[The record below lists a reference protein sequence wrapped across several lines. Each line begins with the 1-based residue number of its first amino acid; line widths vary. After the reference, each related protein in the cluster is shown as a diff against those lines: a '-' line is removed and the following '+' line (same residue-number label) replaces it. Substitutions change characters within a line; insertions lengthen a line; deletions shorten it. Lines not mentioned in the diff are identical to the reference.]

1 MEEKKN
7 MTPVAENEYL
17 IEVKDLVKWF
27 QIGRASCRERV

>member
-7 MTPVAENEYL
+7 MTPAAENEYL

-27 QIGRASCRERV
+27 PIKSSF